1 MVKGS
6 TIMMN
11 GIRSSVL
18 YVLEGKT
25 ITSELT
31 VTLSASIDRT
41 KLWHLRLGQMSQR
54 GLTELFK
61 QGLLGDDKISA
72 LVLCDD
78 CVIGKSTKTSFKS
91 SMNTSKDMLDYVH
104 LDLWGPVYESSLGV
118 GKKS

>member
-6 TIMMN
+6 TILMN
-11 GIRSSVL
+11 GIRSNGL

-31 VTLSASIDRT
+31 VTSSASIDRT

-54 GLTELFK
+54 GLSELFK
-61 QGLLGDDKISA
+61 QGLLGGDKIGA
-72 LVLCDD
+72 LVFCED
-78 CVIGKSTKTSFKS
+78 CVLGKSIRTSFKS

-104 LDLWGPVYESSLGV
+104 SD
-118 GKKS
+118 

>member
-11 GIRSSVL
+11 EIRSNGL

-31 VTLSASIDRT
+31 VTSSASIDRT

-54 GLTELFK
+54 GLNELFK
-61 QGLLGDDKISA
+61 QGLLGGDKIGA
-72 LVLCDD
+72 LVFRED
-78 CVIGKSTKTSFKS
+78 CVLGKSTRTSFKS
-91 SMNTSKDMLDYVH
+91 SMNTSKNMLDYVH
-104 LDLWGPVYESSLGV
+104 SDL
-118 GKKS
+118 